1 MNFSVISFYK
11 FFEKFDLGLQEWLKK
26 ICHDFN
32 LKGTILLAPEGIN
45 ASLEGEDKN
54 ISSFTQTFLA
64 HPLFSGIPIKKSASD
79 GKAFRRLFVKIKK
92 EIVTFKKP
100 EINPVDQTGIFIKPD
115 QWNNYIQNPDVVTI
129 DVRNTYEY
137 EVGHFSGA
145 INPETR
151 SFSQFAEFIEKN
163 RKNLEGKK
171 IAMYCT
177 GGIRCEKASAYM
189 IKAGF
194 NEVYQ
199 LEGGILHYLETSPQ
213 KNLWEGECV
222 VFDDRWSVNTKLEKG
237 SAPGPF

>member
-1 MNFSVISFYK
+1 MPFSVISFYK
-11 FFEKFDLGLQEWLKK
+11 FFEKFDLGLQVWLKK
-26 ICHDFN
+26 ICLDFN

-64 HPLFSGIPIKKSASD
+64 HPLFLGIPIKKSASD

-92 EIVTFKKP
+92 EIVTFKKETNPALLTGHFVSPGDWNTLIKDP
-100 EINPVDQTGIFIKPD
+100 E
-115 QWNNYIQNPDVVTI
+115 VVTI
-129 DVRNTYEY
+129 DVRNTYEF
-137 EVGHFSGA
+137 EAGHFSKA
-145 INPETR
+145 LNPKTK
-151 SFSQFAEFIEKN
+151 SFSEFAGFLEKN

-177 GGIRCEKASAYM
+177 GGIRCEKASSYM
-189 IKAGF
+189 LKAGF
-194 NEVYQ
+194 KNVYQ
-199 LEGGILHYLETSPQ
+199 LEGGILHYLENSPQ

-222 VFDDRWSVNTKLEKG
+222 VFDNRWSLDTKLQKG